1 MARIPGNSR
10 RNTLNGSN
18 SNDTILGFGGN
29 DTLNGGN
36 GNDTLNGGSGND
48 KLNGDNG
55 NDTLNG
61 GSGSDSM
68 FGGAGND
75 VMNGGG
81 GSDTAIFTG
90 NLSSYIVSA
99 IPGGFQVAGPDGI
112 DIVRGV
118 EFLQFADQTVVA
130 GFVTP
135 PPNTAPDAV
144 NDTNSTNA
152 DTILASNALTNVLAN
167 DTDANGDSPF
177 VTAVNGS
184 PGQVGVQIVLPSGAL
199 LTLNANG
206 TYSYNPNNSFAHV
219 AQGTTAIDTFTYQVS
234 DGKGGTDTATVE
246 ISIAGTKLNE
256 LGPLTGG
263 VDTIAGTVLN
273 DIIRGSDNTFTFFD
287 NVNGGDGTDTVELTN
302 SIIFNPLNIN
312 FPLSL
317 NTTVNSVENAV
328 LTAVSTIN
336 ADLSNWVGLQ
346 KITATEAN
354 GNNDITL
361 TTNGNATSVIV
372 NGGDDIDIN
381 DASGADTLATVTVN
395 GVSGATGSVKVDST
409 ALTSLTASNIN
420 DGSGFIDVD
429 AAAGALALNL
439 TNINLGAVGNIEADG
454 ASSVVA
460 AIGGPTINFQN
471 LNAATASTVSL
482 TLNAASTFSNINAN
496 NAATVTVTANGNA
509 NFDNINANKSNTL
522 NLIAN
527 AAIAMGDIN
536 GGVTTTALNIS
547 GAGAVSINDANLA
560 AAGATINATGNSGGV
575 FIDNELQTKT
585 QFQGGSGGDNAL
597 FGATTRANTFGAGND
612 TARLSVSALGAGGS
626 LDGGA
631 DKDTLS
637 MSHANAAAT
646 VLAFAASI
654 SNFEVLD
661 LTGGGAGQTVDLDNF
676 DSIGFVRTDGGTVTL
691 ENMQTGE
698 TVEISNAAGAGT
710 TTVLG
715 DFGSVNDTF
724 NVSLQGALDQD
735 LVMNDIESIAFTTNA
750 IAGVRI
756 IDLTGN
762 TVTTITI
769 AGNAGIDFEN
779 GFLSKVPD
787 SVTLLDASGV
797 TGLGAL
803 GAVRAETLNNAG
815 VTFIGGAGEDE
826 FIGDDGVDT
835 LTGNGGNDI
844 LTGFNGNDILN
855 GGDGDDELFGQ
866 GDLDTLNGGAGDDLL
881 DGGGD
886 TVRDTLTGGT
896 GADTFV
902 VDDLSTNVNTFDVVT
917 DATVGSTD
925 TFDFGAAIVSFASAA
940 VVVGPDFATAVD
952 SATATAGDLAWFV
965 FSDGNTYLVNEGGV
979 VNNSAFNAA
988 EDTIVQLLG
997 IKDLSAA
1004 TLGAGDL
1011 II

>member
-118 EFLQFADQTVVA
+118 EFLKFDDQTVSA
-130 GFVTP
+130 GFVT
-135 PPNTAPDAV
+135 NLGPDAV
-144 NDTNSTNA
+144 NDQGNTNA
-152 DTILASNALTNVLAN
+152 DTILAGNVLTN
-167 DTDANGDSPF
+167 DTDPNSDALIVSG
-177 VTAVNGS
+177 VNGS
-184 PGQVGVQIVLPSGAL
+184 PAQVGVAIVLPSGAI

-206 TYSYNPNNSFAHV
+206 SYSYNPNNAFANV
-219 AQGTTAIDTFTYQVS
+219 AQGTNAVDTFSYQVS

-246 ISIAGTKLNE
+246 ILVAGTKLNE

-287 NVNGGDGTDTVELTN
+287 NVNGGDGNDTIELTN
-302 SIIFNPLNIN
+302 SLPFNPLNI
-312 FPLSL
+312 PLGL
-317 NTTVNSVENAV
+317 NTTITSIENAV

-346 KITATEAN
+346 KVTATEAN
-354 GNNDITL
+354 GNDDIDL
-361 TTNGNATSVIV
+361 TTNANATSVTV
-372 NGGDDIDIN
+372 NGGDDIFIE
-381 DASGADTLATVTVN
+381 DASAADTLASVAVN
-395 GVSGATGSVKVDST
+395 GVDGATGSVEVDST

-420 DGSGFIDVD
+420 DGSGFIDVST
-429 AAAGALALNL
+429 ATGPVTLSL
-439 TNINLGAVGNIEADG
+439 TNIDLGKGAIDADNA
-454 ASSVVA
+454 ASVTA
-460 AIGGPTINFQN
+460 TINGPDIFFGN
-471 LNAATASTVSL
+471 LQAGQASTVSL
-482 TLNAASTFSNINAN
+482 TLNAASAFNDINAGK
-496 NAATVTVTANGNA
+496 ATTVTVRANSGKA
-509 NFDNINANKSNTL
+509 NFNDINAGGSNTL

-560 AAGATINATGNSGGV
+560 GAGATINATGNSGGV
-575 FIDNELQTKT
+575 FINQELQTAT

-698 TVEISNAAGAGT
+698 TVEISNAAGKGT

-750 IAGVRI
+750 IAGDRI

-769 AGNAGIDFEN
+769 AGNAGIDFEF
-779 GFLSKVPD
+779 GGLSKVPD

-815 VTFIGGAGEDE
+815 VTFIGGAG
-826 FIGDDGVDT
+826 DDLLKGAGGVDT
-835 LTGNGGNDI
+835 LTGNGGNDE
-844 LTGFNGNDILN
+844 LQGFGGNDILN